1 MTAEADGDAS
11 SNNSVHLVEPE
22 STGQRL
28 DRYLAASRTDLSRS
42 RLKQLIAAGYVTVDG
57 ASGRPA
63 TKVSTGQ
70 RVDVT
75 VPEPTPSRLEPQ
87 RIPIDV
93 VYEDADLLVV
103 DKPAGLTVHPAPG
116 HPDRTLVNAV
126 LALCNDIEAVPGS
139 QRPGI
144 VHRLDK
150 DTSGLVIIAKNQTAH
165 GHLAAQFK
173 DRSVAKMYL
182 ALVHGRPARPEA
194 VIDGPIGRHPRYRK
208 RMAIVTGG
216 RAASTHYR
224 VAHPY
229 DGYTLVEVRP
239 TTGRTHQI
247 RVHLASI
254 GHPVVGDIT
263 YGKPHPEI
271 ARQFLHAHLLGFRL
285 PSSGE
290 HIELTSALPEDLAS
304 FLSTLQSQ
312 ATT

>member
-1 MTAEADGDAS
+1 MSATGDGDAS
-11 SNNSVHLVEPE
+11 LNDSVHLVEPE

-28 DRYLAASRTDLSRS
+28 DRYLAESRTDLSRS
-42 RLKQLIAAGYVTVDG
+42 RLKQLIDGGYVTVDG

-63 TKVSTGQ
+63 TKVSSGQ

-75 VPEPTPSRLEPQ
+75 VPEPAPSHLEPQ
-87 RIPIDV
+87 RMPIDV
-93 VYEDADLLVV
+93 VYEDGDLLVV

-150 DTSGLVIIAKNQTAH
+150 DTSGLVIVAKNQAAH

-173 DRSVAKMYL
+173 DRKVDKMYL
-182 ALVHGRPARPEA
+182 ALVHGRPTPPEA
-194 VIDGPIGRHPRYRK
+194 VIDAPIGRHPKHRK

-224 VAHPY
+224 VADRY
-229 DGYTLVEVRP
+229 DGYSLVEVRP

-263 YGKPHPEI
+263 YGRPHPEV
-271 ARQFLHAHLLGFRL
+271 ARQFLHALLLGFRL

-290 HIELTSALPEDLAS
+290 PIKLTSALPEGLTS